1 MKKIAVVD
9 IKGGFGNQV
18 FQVAFSFFLESNG
31 YKVFLNYEYFDLNN
45 SRSLILRGDDF
56 RLQKVDKIKISSF
69 KLFNRLSLSNKVP
82 KLIKELL
89 SRFFLKIK
97 STEEFKHINQL
108 PNFLFCKGYFQD
120 LSYLDSFR
128 TEFEQYLQKKF
139 KIMKVSKNFIT
150 SSNTLLHIRRTDY
163 VDMGEEL
170 NLDFYTKAISYCSE
184 KVPNFEFDIFTDDL
198 NWVKDNDVFKNA
210 ANIFEKKEDHYTD
223 EATETLNTFLAMLNY
238 DNYIIGNSTYSLMA
252 YEFSHSSN
260 KKVIVAKP
268 WFRNRFFGNI
278 YPSDSIFIEN
288 L

>member
-1 MKKIAVVD
+1 MKKFAVVD

-31 YKVFLNYEYFDLNN
+31 YKVFLNYEYFDLAN

-56 RLQKVDKIKISSF
+56 RLQKVDKIKILSF

-82 KLIKELL
+82 KIIKKLL

-97 STEEFKHINQL
+97 STEDFKHINQL

-139 KIMKVSKNFIT
+139 KIMKDSKNFIS

-163 VDMGEEL
+163 VDMGE
-170 NLDFYTKAISYCSE
+170 
-184 KVPNFEFDIFTDDL
+184 
-198 NWVKDNDVFKNA
+198 
-210 ANIFEKKEDHYTD
+210 
-223 EATETLNTFLAMLNY
+223 
-238 DNYIIGNSTYSLMA
+238 IGRA
-252 YEFSHSSN
+252 H
-260 KKVIVAKP
+260 V
-268 WFRNRFFGNI
+268 
-278 YPSDSIFIEN
+278 
-288 L
+288 